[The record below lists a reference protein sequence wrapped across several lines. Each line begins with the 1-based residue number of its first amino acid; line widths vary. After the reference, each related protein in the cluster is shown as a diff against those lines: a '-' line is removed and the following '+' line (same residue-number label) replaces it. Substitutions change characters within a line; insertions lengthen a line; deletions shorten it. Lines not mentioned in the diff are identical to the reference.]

1 MKVMILAAGY
11 GVRLHPITRTLSK
24 ALIEIGGKPM
34 IEHVVEKFSRF
45 GEITIVTNRKFAGD
59 FGHWRKRFAQ
69 RHPDIPIRLL
79 DNGST
84 SVENRL
90 GANGDIVFSI
100 EEAGLSGKELLIV
113 GSDNLFTEPQDAFVH
128 FATDKPATIAT
139 CDLGSREE
147 VKRFAAVTTEA
158 NGRII
163 SFEEKP
169 DNPPSTLAGTMLYHL
184 AATTVPLAREYLDSG
199 GNTDNAGYF
208 FAWLGSRI
216 ETFAC
221 PLKGEWID
229 VGSHGCLKR
238 ALELTAAKQS

>member
-1 MKVMILAAGY
+1 MNVLILAAGY
-11 GVRLHPITRTLSK
+11 GLRLQPITRTLSK
-24 ALIEIGGKPM
+24 ALIEVGGKPM
-34 IEHVVEKFSRF
+34 IEHAVEKFSRF

-59 FGHWRKRFAQ
+59 FDHWRKRFVQ
-69 RHPDIPIRLL
+69 RHPEIPLRLL

-90 GANGDIVFSI
+90 GANGDIVFAI
-100 EEAGLSGKELLIV
+100 EEAGLNGRELLIV

-128 FATDKPATIAT
+128 FAADKPATIAT

-147 VKRFAAVTTEA
+147 VKRFAAVSTAA
-158 NGRII
+158 NGRVI

-169 DNPPSTLAGTMLYHL
+169 ANPPSTLAGTMLYHL
-184 AATTVPLAREYLDSG
+184 AATTVPLARKYLDSG
-199 GNTDNAGYF
+199 GNADNAGYF

-216 ETFAC
+216 ATFAH

-229 VGSHGCLKR
+229 VGSHDSLKR
-238 ALELTAAKQS
+238 ALKMAAAERR

>member
-1 MKVMILAAGY
+1 MNVLILAAGY
-11 GVRLHPITRTLSK
+11 GVRLHPVTRTLSK

-45 GEITIVTNRKFAGD
+45 GAITIVTNRKFAGD
-59 FGHWRKRFAQ
+59 FEHWRKRFVQ
-69 RHPDIPIRLL
+69 CHPDIPIRLL

-90 GANGDIVFSI
+90 GASGDIVFSI
-100 EEAGLSGKELLIV
+100 EEAGLSGKDLLIV
-113 GSDNLFTEPQDAFVH
+113 GSDNLFTQTQDAFVQ
-128 FATDKPATIAT
+128 FAADKPATIAT

-158 NGRII
+158 NGRVI

-169 DNPPSTLAGTMLYHL
+169 DDPPSTLAGTMLYHL
-184 AATTVPLAREYLDSG
+184 SATTLPLAREYLNSG
-199 GNTDNAGYF
+199 GNADNAGYF

-216 ETFAC
+216 ETFAS
-221 PLKGEWID
+221 PLKGEWLD
-229 VGSHGCLKR
+229 VGSHDCLKR
-238 ALELTAAKQS
+238 ALELTAGKGS